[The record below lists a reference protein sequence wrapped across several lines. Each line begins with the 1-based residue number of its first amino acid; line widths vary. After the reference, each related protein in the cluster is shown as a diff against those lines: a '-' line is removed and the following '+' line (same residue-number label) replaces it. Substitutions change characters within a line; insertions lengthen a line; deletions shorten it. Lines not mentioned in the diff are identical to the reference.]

1 MLAIKTLAESIIKIF
16 LIPKN
21 LPLSKIV
28 HHTMKK
34 IKIPWM
40 ELIVIFQDQL
50 QKIVEDIKE
59 AREDDSKIDKE
70 EIKDIIAENV
80 VELIVPITQAF
91 LKKNG
96 I

>member
-1 MLAIKTLAESIIKIF
+1 
-16 LIPKN
+16 
-21 LPLSKIV
+21 
-28 HHTMKK
+28 MKK

-40 ELIVIFQDQL
+40 ELIVIFQAQL
-50 QKIVEDIKE
+50 EKIVEDVKE
-59 AREDDSKIDKE
+59 ARDDDSKIDKE

-80 VELIVPITQAF
+80 VELVVPITQAF

>member
-1 MLAIKTLAESIIKIF
+1 
-16 LIPKN
+16 
-21 LPLSKIV
+21 
-28 HHTMKK
+28 MKK

-40 ELIVIFQDQL
+40 ELIVIFQSQL
-50 QKIVEDIKE
+50 EKIVEDIKQ

-80 VELIVPITQAF
+80 VELVDPITQAF

>member
-1 MLAIKTLAESIIKIF
+1 MG
-16 LIPKN
+16 IPHLHIHLSQEYIMKN
-21 LPLSKIV
+21 V
-28 HHTMKK
+28 
-34 IKIPWM
+34 KIPWM

-50 QKIVEDIKE
+50 KKIVEDIKD

-80 VELIVPITQAF
+80 VELIVPITHAF

>member
-1 MLAIKTLAESIIKIF
+1 
-16 LIPKN
+16 
-21 LPLSKIV
+21 
-28 HHTMKK
+28 MKK

-40 ELIVIFQDQL
+40 ELIVIFQSQL
-50 QKIVEDIKE
+50 EKIVEDVKE
-59 AREDDSKIDKE
+59 ARTEDSKVDRE
-70 EIKDIIAENV
+70 ELKDIVAENV

>member
-1 MLAIKTLAESIIKIF
+1 
-16 LIPKN
+16 
-21 LPLSKIV
+21 
-28 HHTMKK
+28 MKK

-40 ELIVIFQDQL
+40 ELIVIFQAQL
-50 QKIVEDIKE
+50 EKIVEDVKE
-59 AREDDSKIDKE
+59 ARTDDSKVDRE

>member
-1 MLAIKTLAESIIKIF
+1 
-16 LIPKN
+16 
-21 LPLSKIV
+21 
-28 HHTMKK
+28 MKK
-34 IKIPWM
+34 VKIPWM

-59 AREDDSKIDKE
+59 AREDDSRLDKE

-80 VELIVPITQAF
+80 VELVVPITQAF
-91 LKKNG
+91 LQKNG

>member
-1 MLAIKTLAESIIKIF
+1 
-16 LIPKN
+16 
-21 LPLSKIV
+21 
-28 HHTMKK
+28 MKK

-40 ELIVIFQDQL
+40 ELIVIFQAQL
-50 QKIVEDIKE
+50 EKIVEDVKE
-59 AREDDSKIDKE
+59 ARTDDSKIDKE
-70 EIKDIIAENV
+70 ELKDIVAENV

>member
-1 MLAIKTLAESIIKIF
+1 MDGPHSHIHLLQE
-16 LIPKN
+16 N
-21 LPLSKIV
+21 
-28 HHTMKK
+28 TMKK

-50 QKIVEDIKE
+50 NKIVEDIKE
-59 AREDDSKIDKE
+59 ARSDDSKIDKE

-80 VELIVPITQAF
+80 VELVVPITTAF

>member
-1 MLAIKTLAESIIKIF
+1 
-16 LIPKN
+16 
-21 LPLSKIV
+21 
-28 HHTMKK
+28 MKK

-40 ELIVIFQDQL
+40 ELIVIFQAQL
-50 QKIVEDIKE
+50 EKIVEDVKE
-59 AREDDSKIDKE
+59 ARTEDSKVDRE
-70 EIKDIIAENV
+70 ELKDIVAENV

>member
-1 MLAIKTLAESIIKIF
+1 
-16 LIPKN
+16 
-21 LPLSKIV
+21 
-28 HHTMKK
+28 MKK

-40 ELIVIFQDQL
+40 ELIVIFQAQL
-50 QKIVEDIKE
+50 EKIVEDVIE
-59 AREDDSKIDKE
+59 ARTDDSKIDKE
-70 EIKDIIAENV
+70 EIKDIVAENV

>member
-1 MLAIKTLAESIIKIF
+1 
-16 LIPKN
+16 
-21 LPLSKIV
+21 
-28 HHTMKK
+28 MKK

-40 ELIVIFQDQL
+40 ELIVIFQAQL
-50 QKIVEDIKE
+50 EKIVEDVKE
-59 AREDDSKIDKE
+59 ARDDDSKIDKE
-70 EIKDIIAENV
+70 ELKDIVAENV

>member
-1 MLAIKTLAESIIKIF
+1 M
-16 LIPKN
+16 N
-21 LPLSKIV
+21 
-28 HHTMKK
+28 K

-40 ELIVIFQDQL
+40 ELIVIFQSQL
-50 QKIVEDIKE
+50 EKIVEDVKE
-59 AREDDSKIDKE
+59 ARDDDSKIDKE
-70 EIKDIIAENV
+70 ELKDIVAENV

>member
-1 MLAIKTLAESIIKIF
+1 
-16 LIPKN
+16 
-21 LPLSKIV
+21 
-28 HHTMKK
+28 MKK

-40 ELIVIFQDQL
+40 ELIVIFQAQL
-50 QKIVEDIKE
+50 EKIVEDVKE
-59 AREDDSKIDKE
+59 ARDDDSKVDRE

-91 LKKNG
+91 IKKNG

>member
-1 MLAIKTLAESIIKIF
+1 
-16 LIPKN
+16 
-21 LPLSKIV
+21 
-28 HHTMKK
+28 MKK

-40 ELIVIFQDQL
+40 ELIVIFQAQL
-50 QKIVEDIKE
+50 EKIVEDVKE
-59 AREDDSKIDKE
+59 ARTDDSKIDKE
-70 EIKDIIAENV
+70 EIKDIVAENV